1 MSPRRTLLRFSS
13 LAGADR
19 LRSREG
25 RIRAD
30 QLIRIVLLPLA
41 LLAAASLIAEYG
53 FSLTPE
59 EQRVWRLVNVAVL
72 YGFVI
77 QQVLRVLFAPDR
89 LRFLTSRWLESAVAL
104 LVALHL
110 FLPGQLSG
118 MLPSVFPSLE
128 PEDIARIYL
137 LVTEGFLVLA
147 FLPGALRTSK
157 RLLSASFQPSALLL
171 FTFVALILAGTALL
185 TLPRSVAA
193 GSLSLVDALFTATS
207 AVCVTGLTVVDTATK
222 FTLLGQTIILLLIQV
237 GGLGIMTL
245 TTFIAFAFG
254 TGGRLKE
261 YTTLQSILGEESLGK
276 IRTTIVQITTFT
288 FVVEGL
294 GALALYVSVDPKLP
308 VGPGDAL
315 FFAVFHSVSAFCN
328 AGFALTTENLAHPF
342 LRADSWFLAVI
353 MVLIILGGIGYPVV
367 SNLTDVFSFRTSAVR
382 VRRLTPHTKLVLI
395 TSLLLVVAGAAA
407 FALLPGRAGASGSAD
422 PMRFLD
428 AVFLS
433 VSSRT
438 AGFNTLDLGSLPASV
453 LFVIIALMWV
463 GASPGSTGG
472 GIKTTTLA
480 VSALT
485 IRSLI
490 SGSPRV
496 EVFRRQVSDASVS
509 RAFSTIVLSFFFIG
523 CALFLLLLLEPHPMD
538 RLLFETVSA
547 LSTVGLSTGI
557 TAQLGTPAKLVL
569 VVTML
574 FGRVGLLAVVLALVR
589 GKTAPLH
596 DYTQANILIS

>member
-1 MSPRRTLLRFSS
+1 
-13 LAGADR
+13 
-19 LRSREG
+19 
-25 RIRAD
+25 
-30 QLIRIVLLPLA
+30 
-41 LLAAASLIAEYG
+41 
-53 FSLTPE
+53 
-59 EQRVWRLVNVAVL
+59 
-72 YGFVI
+72 
-77 QQVLRVLFAPDR
+77 
-89 LRFLTSRWLESAVAL
+89 
-104 LVALHL
+104 
-110 FLPGQLSG
+110 
-118 MLPSVFPSLE
+118 
-128 PEDIARIYL
+128 
-137 LVTEGFLVLA
+137 
-147 FLPGALRTSK
+147 
-157 RLLSASFQPSALLL
+157 
-171 FTFVALILAGTALL
+171 
-185 TLPRSVAA
+185 
-193 GSLSLVDALFTATS
+193 
-207 AVCVTGLTVVDTATK
+207 
-222 FTLLGQTIILLLIQV
+222 
-237 GGLGIMTL
+237 
-245 TTFIAFAFG
+245 
-254 TGGRLKE
+254 
-261 YTTLQSILGEESLGK
+261 
-276 IRTTIVQITTFT
+276 
-288 FVVEGL
+288 
-294 GALALYVSVDPKLP
+294 
-308 VGPGDAL
+308 
-315 FFAVFHSVSAFCN
+315 
-328 AGFALTTENLAHPF
+328 
-342 LRADSWFLAVI
+342 
-353 MVLIILGGIGYPVV
+353 
-367 SNLTDVFSFRTSAVR
+367 

-407 FALLPGRAGASGSAD
+407 FALLPGRPGASGSAD